1 MFTLSNGSLQSWLT
15 HNLPLL
21 RVQRRTSSRV
31 VSAANVKIDGNQLST
46 LYRSVFG
53 DVTENEMSQII
64 HGANRFLRRRQV
76 AVNSLTPMHPTLLST
91 SALNIDVQTRGFRTR
106 AGNTGIGRTTKQE
119 SGPLSLGKIMSSFMG
134 RDSGAKALEKAEQE
148 KLNHYRD
155 ELKKFPED
163 QQKPYLEGFS
173 QGLLVS
179 KSSGAQTTTP
189 KKPSILGR
197 IYIAVVIAII
207 IAFWTG
213 VLRVR
218 VGNRPIGSL
227 IFSTS
232 DEIKPE
238 DITVTF
244 DDVRGMDEAKQEVE
258 EIVNYLRD
266 TEKYSKLG
274 GRLPK
279 GVLMVGPPGTGKT
292 LLARAIAGE
301 AQVPFFHT
309 SGSEFDEVLVGQG
322 ARRVRDLFERAKARA
337 PCIVFIDEIDS
348 VGSKRVSNSIHPF
361 ANQTINQ
368 LLSEMDGFN
377 RNEGIIVIGATN
389 RLEDLDKAL
398 LRPGR
403 FDVRVTVTKPDL
415 DGRKDIFRLYL
426 RQVIHEKLNVDILA
440 KGTTGF
446 TGADIENM
454 VNQAALKAATEGCSR
469 VLMRHLDEAKDR
481 VLMGPARLKGRF
493 PDEDTNRCTAYHEAG
508 HTLVAMFTKN
518 STPVHKVTIIPR
530 GQSMGHTSLLPEKDT
545 YQVNRVQMLAQLDV
559 MMGGRVAEELIFG
572 DDKVT
577 TGAADD
583 LKRATELATSMV
595 KHFGMSD
602 KLGLRDFSV
611 NDESNSLI
619 AMNNLSPQT
628 SELIDQEISRLL
640 RESYNRAKKIL
651 TEKATE
657 HQLLAEAL
665 LEYETLTAEEVKSL
679 VQSGHFERPHL
690 TVPANPTEL
699 IPRSGD
705 KKRRHGKTASIVH
718 INVD

>member
-1 MFTLSNGSLQSWLT
+1 MFATSNGTLQAWLT
-15 HNLPLL
+15 HNLPLF
-21 RVQRRTSSRV
+21 RIQRRSTGRV
-31 VSAANVKIDGNQLST
+31 AAAANVKIDGNQLCH

-53 DVTENEMSQII
+53 NVSENEMSQIVQ
-64 HGANRFLRRRQV
+64 GANRFLRRRQV
-76 AVNSLTPMHPTLLST
+76 GISANPLFPSAPGLLAAP
-91 SALNIDVQTRGFRTR
+91 ALHIDVQTRTFRTR
-106 AGNTGIGRTTKQE
+106 AGNTPGIGRTTKQDA
-119 SGPLSLGKIMSSFMG
+119 SPFSFGKILSGIVGKDSSASNLG
-134 RDSGAKALEKAEQE
+134 KAEQE
-148 KLNHYRD
+148 KLNHYRE
-155 ELKKFPED
+155 ELKKLPED

-173 QGLLVS
+173 QGLLIS
-179 KSSGAQTTTP
+179 KNTGGQAAP
-189 KKPSILGR
+189 PRKLSILPR
-197 IYIAVVIAII
+197 IYVAVIIAII

-213 VLRVR
+213 MLRVR
-218 VGNRPIGSL
+218 VGDRPIGSL
-227 IFSTS
+227 IFSTG
-232 DEIKPE
+232 DEVKPE
-238 DITVTF
+238 DVTVTF
-244 DDVRGMDEAKQEVE
+244 EDVRGMDEAKAEVE

-322 ARRVRDLFERAKARA
+322 ARR
-337 PCIVFIDEIDS
+337 
-348 VGSKRVSNSIHPF
+348 
-361 ANQTINQ
+361 

-377 RNEGIIVIGATN
+377 QNQGIIVIGATN

-426 RQVIHEKLNVDILA
+426 GRVIHEKLNVDVLA

-469 VLMRHLDEAKDR
+469 VLMRHLDDAKDR

-493 PDEDTNRCTAYHEAG
+493 PDEETNRCTAYHEAG
-508 HTLVAMFTKN
+508 HTLVAMYTKH

-530 GQSMGHTSLLPEKDT
+530 GQSMGHTALLPEKDT

-559 MMGGRVAEELIFG
+559 MMGGRVAEELVFG
-572 DDKVT
+572 DEKVT

-602 KLGLRDFSV
+602 KLGLRDFSAT
-611 NDESNSLI
+611 DESNSLI
-619 AMNNLSPQT
+619 TVNDLSPQT
-628 SELIDQEISRLL
+628 NELIDQEIARLL
-640 RESYNRAKKIL
+640 RESYTRAKKIL
-651 TEKATE
+651 TEKAKE

-665 LEYETLTAEEVKSL
+665 LEYETLSAEEVRHL
-679 VQSGHFERPHL
+679 FQTGAVERPNL
-690 TVPANPTEL
+690 TPALGQTEL
-699 IPRSGD
+699 MP
-705 KKRRHGKTASIVH
+705 KKRRRETKAKIVH

>member
-53 DVTENEMSQII
+53 DVSENEMSQII

-76 AVNSLTPMHPTLLST
+76 SVNALTPMHPTLLST

-106 AGNTGIGRTTKQE
+106 AGNTGIGRTTRQE
-119 SGPLSLGKIMSSFMG
+119 SGPLSIGKIMSSFMG
-134 RDSGAKALEKAEQE
+134 RDSGVALEKAEQE

-179 KSSGAQTTTP
+179 KSSAAQTTTP

-213 VLRVR
+213 
-218 VGNRPIGSL
+218 GNRPIGSL
-227 IFSTS
+227 IFSTG

-266 TEKYSKLG
+266 TEKYS
-274 GRLPK
+274 
-279 GVLMVGPPGTGKT
+279 VLMVGPPGTGKT

-322 ARRVRDLFERAKARA
+322 ARRVRDLF
-337 PCIVFIDEIDS
+337 VDEIDS

-426 RQVIHEKLNVDILA
+426 RQVIHEKLNVDVLA

-628 SELIDQEISRLL
+628 NELIDQEISRLL

-651 TEKATE
+651 TEKAKE

>member
-53 DVTENEMSQII
+53 DVSENEMSQII

-76 AVNSLTPMHPTLLST
+76 SVNALTPMHPTLLST

-106 AGNTGIGRTTKQE
+106 AGNTGIGRTTRQE
-119 SGPLSLGKIMSSFMG
+119 SGPLSIGKIMSSFMG
-134 RDSGAKALEKAEQE
+134 RDSGE

-179 KSSGAQTTTP
+179 KSSAAQTTTP

-227 IFSTS
+227 IFSTG

-279 GVLMVGPPGTGKT
+279 GLSIDLNSNVQDFRRFDGW
-292 LLARAIAGE
+292 
-301 AQVPFFHT
+301 T
-309 SGSEFDEVLVGQG
+309 SGNRLEKHFWPVQLLVKHRFRSFTPPDQSSTKFWLDKGPEEFEICL
-322 ARRVRDLFERAKARA
+322 A
-337 PCIVFIDEIDS
+337 IDEIDS

-426 RQVIHEKLNVDILA
+426 RQVIHEKLNVDVLA

-518 STPVHKVTIIPR
+518 STPVHK
-530 GQSMGHTSLLPEKDT
+530 TSLLPEKDT

-628 SELIDQEISRLL
+628 NELIDQEISRLL

-651 TEKATE
+651 TEKAKE